1 MADRI
6 VSGSVKADGS
16 VLAGQGFQVAR
27 KGAGRYLLVF
37 QPPLNDVEG
46 GMTQLSGGESAKGW
60 RAAVVSVDGLHAAI
74 AIRDALGTDSDCDFS
89 FMFSGKM
96 HASAPPRPVA
106 GPDHGSTMGS
116 DVLPDPAIG
125 SPSATPP
132 VVSFPLSE
140 RVRQAMMPKP
150 PEPRPAQQARPV
162 DPLVSAQQS
171 QIDRL
176 KQMTQQVLQRLQVEN
191 RMLKAKLH
199 LREHAPE
206 PTVPPIG
213 VTPHFTAIPGG
224 PALAR
229 LLVSETFDTVLD
241 LGPGWQK
248 RTGLLAEAGKTVTA
262 LVSAAEPAAQDP
274 AIALRHGR
282 LDDESLAGPFDCIL
296 ASHVLQRARDPQR
309 FLRRL
314 HALLPEG
321 GVLALAVPAL
331 RFPMVNGDLTIWS
344 AGLLLQH
351 LVLAGFDCRDAA
363 ILTEGD
369 EICLVLRKSSIPAVA
384 EDEGLPPL
392 ESLRAHL
399 PARLDFISEPE
410 GCCFNGDIRNLNW

>member
-6 VSGSVKADGS
+6 VSGSIKADGS
-16 VLAGQGFQVAR
+16 VLAGQGFQVSR
-27 KGAGRYLLVF
+27 KAAGRYLLVF

-46 GMTQLSGGESAKGW
+46 GMTQLSGGESARGW
-60 RAAVVSVDGLHAAI
+60 RASVVSVDGLHAAI
-74 AIRDALGTDSDCDFS
+74 DIKDAAGKDCDCNFS

-96 HASAPPRPVA
+96 HASAAPRPPLGTPSA
-106 GPDHGSTMGS
+106 SEMM
-116 DVLPDPAIG
+116 PDPAIG
-125 SPSATPP
+125 SPSPTPP
-132 VVSFPLSE
+132 VVSFPVSD
-140 RVRQAMMPKP
+140 RVRRAMMPEQTQTAPAP
-150 PEPRPAQQARPV
+150 PPRPV
-162 DPLVSAQQS
+162 DPVISAQQT

-191 RMLKAKLH
+191 RMLKAKLY
-199 LREHAPE
+199 LRDQASE
-206 PTVPPIG
+206 PAVPPIG

-248 RTGLLAEAGKTVTA
+248 RTSLLAEAGKSVTV
-262 LVSAAEPAAQDP
+262 LVPSGEVTEPAAGVTVQHER
-274 AIALRHGR
+274 I
-282 LDDESLAGPFDCIL
+282 DDDNLAGPFDCIL

-309 FLRRL
+309 FLCHL

-331 RFPMVNGDLTIWS
+331 RFPMVNGDLSIWS

-351 LVLAGFDCRDAA
+351 LVLAGFDCREVA

-369 EICLVLRKSSIPAVA
+369 EICLVLRKISIPAIA
-384 EDEGLPPL
+384 EDADLPSL
-392 ESLRAHL
+392 ESLRDHL